1 MYLHARFHG
10 KIQPQCQPRWRFF
23 RWTARRRPCK
33 AEDMRSTVAPQLSST
48 SPQVC
53 SEKKGGRCKK
63 WNINHTPERLQPKE
77 KVTHKHYAQLFLLAV
92 TLQMAIW
99 FIWNSSLYVV
109 SLIYRLNRSKVY
121 MWSDFCK
128 CGDKGVKWDDCS
140 EKRKVRT
147 SIMRIFSFSCNS
159 TNGSMVYVE

>member
-33 AEDMRSTVAPQLSST
+33 AEDMRSTFATQLLST
-48 SPQVC
+48 SPQEC
-53 SEKKGGRCKK
+53 SEKKGGRCKDGISTVHQNDCSQK
-63 WNINHTPERLQPKE
+63 RKLRTSIMRSF
-77 KVTHKHYAQLFLLAV
+77 FLLAV
-92 TLQMAIW
+92 TLQMAVW
-99 FIWNSSLYVV
+99 FIWNGSLYVV

-128 CGDKGVKWDDCS
+128 CGDEGVKWDDCS

-147 SIMRIFSFSCNS
+147 SIMRIFSFGCNS